1 MQVAIARGLA
11 KSDDPLF
18 DRVRQFIIEAR
29 SGTSLAAATKRA
41 NVSPALILKLSQL
54 GLQVV
59 R

>member
-18 DRVRQFIIEAR
+18 ERVRQLIIEAR
-29 SGTSLAAATKRA
+29 NGTSFAAATRRA
-41 NVSPALILKLSQL
+41 NVSPALILKLSQM
-54 GLQVV
+54 GLQSV